1 MNTTNETHATHGLLT
16 ETLAGNLASVPERIG
31 AIGTIILAILGLAGI
46 YSNIVASVAAIVMG
60 AAFLTDGLAASAAS
74 RRMHIQGTAR
84 QSMEL
89 GGGVNAGFFAG
100 FASVVLGILS
110 FFRITP
116 ETLLAVTVL
125 VLGGALLL
133 GAGAAATRIARLA
146 QSTTTDIRG
155 TTIPISSGSMFVGI
169 AAVVLGILAIVGMVP
184 MTLVLVGFLALGA
197 GALFSGPAASTT
209 V

>member
-1 MNTTNETHATHGLLT
+1 MNTTNETHATHGLLA

-46 YSNIVASVAAIVMG
+46 YDNIVASVAAIVMG

-74 RRMHIQGTAR
+74 RRMHLQGTMRPA
-84 QSMEL
+84 MEW

-100 FASVVLGILS
+100 LASVVLGILS
-110 FFRITP
+110 FFRITSQ
-116 ETLLAVTVL
+116 TLLAVTVL

-133 GAGAAATRIARLA
+133 GAGAAATRMAWLA
-146 QSTTTDIRG
+146 QSTSANLQG
-155 TTIPISSGSMFVGI
+155 TAAPISSGSMFVGI
-169 AAVVLGILAIVGMVP
+169 AAVVLGILAIVGLAP
-184 MTLVLVGFLALGA
+184 MTLVLVGFLVLGA